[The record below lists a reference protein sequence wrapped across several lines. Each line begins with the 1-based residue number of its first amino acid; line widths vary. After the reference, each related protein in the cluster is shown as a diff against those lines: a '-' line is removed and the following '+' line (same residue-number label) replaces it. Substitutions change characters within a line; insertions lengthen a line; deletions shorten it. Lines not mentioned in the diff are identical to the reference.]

1 MISGLII
8 DKSISMLE
16 KLFQLKT
23 AGTNV
28 RQEMLGGLTT
38 FMTMAYICF
47 VQPAVMGAAGMD
59 PGAVLLATCLASA
72 AATVMMGLYARYP
85 IALAPGMGQNFFFT
99 YTVVLTLGVPWQ
111 TALGIVFLAGAVFMI
126 LSLFGFREKVIDSI
140 PDALKSAIA
149 AGIGL
154 MITLIGLE
162 WGGLVVDDPAL
173 LVTLG
178 DLGEPV
184 ALLTLF
190 GLFVTAILLV
200 KRIRG
205 AMLIGIIVTTGA
217 GIVFD
222 MIPFHGIVSTPP
234 AISGTFMQLD
244 LAGAFRWDLLAVV
257 FTFFILDLF
266 DTVGTLVGVASEAGF
281 MKNGKLPRAR
291 QALLSDATGS
301 VIGAVLGT
309 STVTSYVESASGIAS
324 GARTGLANM
333 FTALLFILVIFFY
346 PVVQMIGGGIELAD
360 GMRYYP
366 AIAPVLILVGLY
378 MMKGISRIP
387 WKDFSESIPAFI
399 TLIIIPFSFRITEG
413 IAFGFIAYT
422 VLKFFEG
429 KWREVPLM
437 MWLFAIIFALR
448 YIYMAMVGFE

>member
-1 MISGLII
+1 
-8 DKSISMLE
+8 MLE

-23 AGTNV
+23 AGTDV

-99 YTVVLTLGVPWQ
+99 YTVVLTLGVAWQ
-111 TALGIVFLAGAVFMI
+111 TALGIVFVAGAVFMI

-140 PDALKSAIA
+140 PGALKSAIA

-200 KRIRG
+200 KQIRG

-234 AISGTFMQLD
+234 SISGTFMQLD
-244 LAGAFRWDLLAVV
+244 LAGAFRLDLLAVV

-281 MKNGKLPRAR
+281 MKHGKLPRAR

-301 VIGAVLGT
+301 VIGAMLGT

-333 FTALLFILVIFFY
+333 ITALLFVLAIFFY
-346 PVVQMIGGGIELAD
+346 PVVQMIGGGIDLAD
-360 GMRYYP
+360 GIRYYP

-387 WKDFSESIPAFI
+387 WHDFSESIPAFL

-422 VLKFFEG
+422 VLKLFEG
-429 KWREVPLM
+429 KWREVPLI
-437 MWLFAIIFALR
+437 MWLFAVIFALR
-448 YIYMAMVGFE
+448 YIYMALVGFE